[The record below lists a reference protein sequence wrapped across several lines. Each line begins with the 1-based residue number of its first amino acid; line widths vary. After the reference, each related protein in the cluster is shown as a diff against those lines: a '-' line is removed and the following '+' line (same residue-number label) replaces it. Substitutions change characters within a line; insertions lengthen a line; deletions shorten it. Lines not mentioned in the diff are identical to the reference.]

1 MIDTHHQ
8 KHIITNQALRYILL
22 FSGVLFLFLGII
34 GVFIPILPTTPFLL
48 LSAACFA
55 RSSKKFYH
63 WLLTNKWFGSYIK
76 NYHEGKGITL
86 LVKIIVISL
95 LWMTILGSILF
106 ISPHFWMKIVLIMIA
121 FLVSL
126 HIILIKTYKK

>member
-1 MIDTHHQ
+1 MINTHHQ

-55 RSSKKFYH
+55 RSSEKFYH

-86 LVKIIVISL
+86 PAKIIVISL
-95 LWMTILGSILF
+95 LWMTILGSILL
-106 ISPHFWMKIVLIMIA
+106 ISPHFWIKIVLIMIA
-121 FLVSL
+121 SFVSL
-126 HIILIKTYKK
+126 HIILIKTCKK